1 MAATDFLAASSLFSR
16 MTGCAELYRAF
27 AAADDGGG
35 FALGNDPEMQT
46 WRGDCITDTD
56 ISVMNGISK
65 ALNVIFT
72 GLLMASSARS
82 LSSPRRTLC

>member
-46 WRGDCITDTD
+46 CEEIALL
-56 ISVMNGISK
+56 IS
-65 ALNVIFT
+65 
-72 GLLMASSARS
+72 
-82 LSSPRRTLC
+82 

>member
-46 WRGDCITDTD
+46 WRGYFIQD
-56 ISVMNGISK
+56 M
-65 ALNVIFT
+65 
-72 GLLMASSARS
+72 LMSHPS
-82 LSSPRRTLC
+82 